1 MCCPT
6 VMNALGDIVVQP
18 FSFERRCIMKILA
31 AIDQSEYAILVLDK
45 ALELAAQSG
54 AQVTALTVGNPAPVD
69 FYLSEPPGVY
79 LERMREDVQKTVD
92 QARTQA
98 ASANMDVE
106 IVVEDST
113 SPADAIVRYAEKNG
127 VDLIVVGN
135 KGAGAIE
142 RFLIGSVSS
151 NVVTHS
157 PCSVMV
163 VKK

>member
-1 MCCPT
+1 
-6 VMNALGDIVVQP
+6 MNTLVNIVVQP
-18 FSFERRCIMKILA
+18 FNLERRCIMKILA

-92 QARTQA
+92 RAREQASA
-98 ASANMDVE
+98 ANMDVDV
-106 IVVEDST
+106 VVEEST

-127 VDLIVVGN
+127 VNLIIVGN
-135 KGAGAIE
+135 KGAGALE
-142 RFLIGSVSS
+142 RFFIGSVSS

>member
-1 MCCPT
+1 
-6 VMNALGDIVVQP
+6 
-18 FSFERRCIMKILA
+18 MKILA
-31 AIDQSEYAILVLDK
+31 AIDQSEYAPLVLGK

-54 AQVTALTVGNPAPVD
+54 AQVTALTVSNPAPVD

-79 LERMREDVQKTVD
+79 LERMREAVQKTVD
-92 QARTQA
+92 QASEQA
-98 ASANMDVE
+98 ASVNMDVE

-127 VDLIVVGN
+127 VNLIVVGN